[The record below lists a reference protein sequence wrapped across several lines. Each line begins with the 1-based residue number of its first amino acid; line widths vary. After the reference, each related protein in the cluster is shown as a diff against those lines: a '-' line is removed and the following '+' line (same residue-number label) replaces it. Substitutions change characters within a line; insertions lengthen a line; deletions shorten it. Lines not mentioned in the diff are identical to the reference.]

1 MKVVIP
7 ITKSKREVFLKIEM
21 KNIIKNLERIG
32 WNSNK
37 GTNLNDI
44 GIVEKQLHI
53 AFPEDYLEFLKWS
66 NGGEGYIGENYIS
79 FWKVEDLAALNAE
92 YQIQKYL
99 SEKFLG
105 IGTDGGG
112 ICYGFYLEK
121 EFAIFKCPLGDL
133 DINEI
138 TIVAN
143 SIKDFFGRVLVSE
156 L

>member
-1 MKVVIP
+1 
-7 ITKSKREVFLKIEM
+7 M

-66 NGGEGYIGENYIS
+66 NGGEGYIGKNYIS

-112 ICYGFYLEK
+112 ICYGFCLEK
-121 EFAIFKCPLGDL
+121 QFAIFKCSLGDL

-143 SIKDFFGRVLVSE
+143 SIKDFFSRTLVSE

>member
-1 MKVVIP
+1 
-7 ITKSKREVFLKIEM
+7 M
-21 KNIIKNLERIG
+21 KNIIKDLEKAG

-37 GTNLNDI
+37 GANLNDI
-44 GIVEKQLHI
+44 GIAQKQLHI

-92 YQIQKYL
+92 YQIQEYL

-112 ICYGFYLEK
+112 ICYGFCLEK
-121 EFAIFKCPLGDL
+121 QFAIFKCSLGDL
-133 DINEI
+133 DIKVI

-143 SIKDFFGRVLVSE
+143 SIKDLFCRALVAE

>member
-1 MKVVIP
+1 
-7 ITKSKREVFLKIEM
+7 M
-21 KNIIKNLERIG
+21 KNIIKDLERIG

-37 GTNLNDI
+37 GKNLNDI

-66 NGGEGYIGENYIS
+66 NGGEGYVGENYIS

-121 EFAIFKCPLGDL
+121 EFPIFKCPLGDL
-133 DINEI
+133 DTNGI

-143 SIKDFFGRVLVSE
+143 SIKDFFGSALGSE

>member
-1 MKVVIP
+1 
-7 ITKSKREVFLKIEM
+7 M

-66 NGGEGYIGENYIS
+66 NGGEGYVGENYIS

-121 EFAIFKCPLGDL
+121 KCAFFKCPLGDL
-133 DINEI
+133 DTNGI

-143 SIKDFFGRVLVSE
+143 SIKDFFGSALGSE

>member
-1 MKVVIP
+1 
-7 ITKSKREVFLKIEM
+7 M
-21 KNIIKNLERIG
+21 KNIIKDLERIG

-37 GTNLNDI
+37 ETNLNDI
-44 GIVEKQLHI
+44 VIVEEQLHI
-53 AFPEDYLEFLKWS
+53 VFPEDYLEFLKWS
-66 NGGEGYIGENYIS
+66 NGGEGYIEKNYVS
-79 FWKVEDLAALNAE
+79 LWKVEDLEVLNRE
-92 YQIQKYL
+92 YQIQTYL
-99 SEKFLG
+99 SKGYLG

-112 ICYGFYLEK
+112 ICYGFCLEK

-143 SIKDFFGRVLVSE
+143 SIKDLFGNALVSE

>member
-1 MKVVIP
+1 
-7 ITKSKREVFLKIEM
+7 M

-66 NGGEGYIGENYIS
+66 NGGEGYIGKNYVS
-79 FWKVEDLAALNAE
+79 LWKVEDLEVLNRE
-92 YQIQKYL
+92 YQIQTYL
-99 SEKFLG
+99 SKGYLG

-112 ICYGFYLEK
+112 ICYGFCLEK
-121 EFAIFKCPLGDL
+121 QFAIFKCPLGDL

-143 SIKDFFGRVLVSE
+143 SIKDFFGSALGSE

>member
-1 MKVVIP
+1 
-7 ITKSKREVFLKIEM
+7 M
-21 KNIIKNLERIG
+21 KNIIKNLEKAG

-37 GTNLNDI
+37 GANLNDI
-44 GIVEKQLHI
+44 DIAQKQLHI
-53 AFPEDYLEFLKWS
+53 AFPDDYLEFLKWS
-66 NGGEGYIGENYIS
+66 NGGEGCIGENYIS

-112 ICYGFYLEK
+112 ICYGFCLGK
-121 EFAIFKCPLGDL
+121 GFAIFKCSLGDL
-133 DINEI
+133 DIKEI

-143 SIKDFFGRVLVSE
+143 SIKDFFGNTLVSE

>member
-1 MKVVIP
+1 
-7 ITKSKREVFLKIEM
+7 M
-21 KNIIKNLERIG
+21 KNIIKNLEKAG

-37 GTNLNDI
+37 GANLNDI
-44 GIVEKQLHI
+44 VIAQKQLHI
-53 AFPEDYLEFLKWS
+53 AFPDDYLEFLKWS
-66 NGGEGYIGENYIS
+66 NGGEGYIGKNYIS
-79 FWKVEDLAALNAE
+79 FWKVEDLATLNAE

-112 ICYGFYLEK
+112 VCYGFCLEK
-121 EFAIFKCPLGDL
+121 EFAIFKCSLGDL
-133 DINEI
+133 DIKEI

-143 SIKDFFGRVLVSE
+143 SIKDFFGCVLVSE

>member
-1 MKVVIP
+1 
-7 ITKSKREVFLKIEM
+7 M
-21 KNIIKNLERIG
+21 KNIIKDLERIG

-37 GTNLNDI
+37 ETNLNDI
-44 GIVEKQLHI
+44 GIVEEQLHI
-53 AFPEDYLEFLKWS
+53 VFPEDYLEFLKWS
-66 NGGEGYIGENYIS
+66 NGGEGYIGKNYVS
-79 FWKVEDLAALNAE
+79 LWKVEDLEVLNRE
-92 YQIQKYL
+92 YQIQTYL
-99 SEKFLG
+99 SKGYLG

-121 EFAIFKCPLGDL
+121 QFAIFKCSLGDL

-143 SIKDFFGRVLVSE
+143 SIKDFFGSALVSE